1 MRNFLKNSTNLLTYK
16 QTGILSAALIIMVAV
31 FASGTLGILKNRLL
45 AGTFFGGNE
54 WQLDVY
60 FAAFRLPDMIFQL
73 LVTGSLSAA
82 FIPVFSG
89 LLEGR
94 QKKAYQVASSVIN
107 IGLLLFLVFSG
118 IIFIFA
124 KPFSELIAQG
134 FSAEKILL
142 MVRLTRIMLVAQL
155 FFIVSNF
162 FTGIIQSH
170 QRFLIPAFAPVAYNL
185 GIIFGIM
192 ALSPT
197 LGIYGPTIGVVVGA
211 FLHFIIQLPLAFK
224 LGFGYSFLFDIK
236 NKFVRE
242 IGRLMLPR
250 TIALA
255 VSQIDLTNDVFLAS
269 MMTAGSLAI
278 FYFAQNLML
287 LPVRLFGATIGQASL
302 PALSREHAKKDLENF
317 KKILLSSLRQ
327 ILYLTLLAS
336 TILIILRVPV
346 VRIAFG
352 AKKFT
357 WKATILTGKTL
368 AFFAISIFAQA
379 LIHLLARA
387 FYALHDTKTPLVI
400 SVFTIA
406 LNVVLSLFFTFVLK
420 LAVFGLALA
429 TSIASITNACFLM
442 LKLSRKVGGF
452 SHESFTKPV
461 VKIFMAAFSTA
472 FALYIPMKFLD
483 RYILDTTRTVNL
495 VILTVVATASGAGV
509 YLLMSWLLKI
519 RELQALIKL
528 FYKFKNWQKAL
539 EEQEPSGPLG
549 TLSQTEVTERA
560 SEPTT

>member
-1 MRNFLKNSTNLLTYK
+1 MRNFLKNSTSILTDK
-16 QTGILSAALIIMVAV
+16 QSGILSAAFIIMVAV
-31 FASGTLGILKNRLL
+31 LASGLLGIVKNRLL
-45 AGTFFGGNE
+45 VGAFFGGNE

-82 FIPVFSG
+82 FIPVFSE
-89 LLEGR
+89 LLEEKE
-94 QKKAYQVASSVIN
+94 KKAYEVASSVIN
-107 IGLLLFLVFSG
+107 IGFLIFIVFSG

-124 KPFSELIAQG
+124 KPFSQLIAQG
-134 FSAEKILL
+134 FSPEKIIL
-142 MVRLTRIMLVAQL
+142 MVKLTRIMLIAQL

-162 FTGIIQSH
+162 LTGIVQSH

-185 GIIFGIM
+185 GIIFGVVV
-192 ALSPT
+192 LSPM
-197 LGIYGPTIGVVVGA
+197 LGIYGPTVGVVIGA
-211 FLHFIIQLPLAFK
+211 FLHFIIQLPLALN
-224 LGFGYSFLFDIK
+224 LGFKYSFLFDIK
-236 NKFVRE
+236 DKFVRE

-269 MMTAGSLAI
+269 TMAAGSLSI

-302 PALSREHAKKDLENF
+302 PALSREYAKKDIENF
-317 KKILLSSLRQ
+317 KKILLSSLNQ

-336 TILIILRVPV
+336 TIIIILRVPI
-346 VRIAFG
+346 VRIALG
-352 AKKFT
+352 AKNFT

-387 FYALHDTKTPLVI
+387 FYALHDTKTPLII
-400 SVFTIA
+400 SICTIT
-406 LNVVLSLFFTFVLK
+406 LNVILSLFFTFWLG

-429 TSIASITNACFLM
+429 TSIANIINVCFL
-442 LKLSRKVGGF
+442 LLNLAKKVGGF
-452 SHESFTKPV
+452 SHDDLTKPV
-461 VKIFMAAFSTA
+461 LKIFSVALMTA

-495 VILTVVATASGAGV
+495 IVLTAMATVSGTGV
-509 YLLMSWLLKI
+509 YFLMSWVLGIKQ
-519 RELQALIKL
+519 LQTLVKL
-528 FYKFKNWQKAL
+528 FYRVRNWQEAL
-539 EEQEPSGPLG
+539 KKQKSSGPLG
-549 TLSQTEVTERA
+549 TLSQTEVTEGS
-560 SEPTT
+560 SEPRT

>member
-1 MRNFLKNSTNLLTYK
+1 MRNFLKNSTSILTDK
-16 QTGILSAALIIMVAV
+16 QSGILSAAFIIMVAV
-31 FASGTLGILKNRLL
+31 LASGLLGIVKNRLL
-45 AGTFFGGNE
+45 VGAFFGGNE

-82 FIPVFSG
+82 FIPVFSE
-89 LLEGR
+89 LLEEKE
-94 QKKAYQVASSVIN
+94 KKAYEVASSVIN
-107 IGLLLFLVFSG
+107 IGFLIFIVFSG

-124 KPFSELIAQG
+124 KPFSQLIAQG
-134 FSAEKILL
+134 FSPEKIIL
-142 MVRLTRIMLVAQL
+142 MVKLTRIMLIAQL

-162 FTGIIQSH
+162 LTGIVQSH

-185 GIIFGIM
+185 GIIFGVVV
-192 ALSPT
+192 LSPM
-197 LGIYGPTIGVVVGA
+197 LGIYGPTVGVVIGA
-211 FLHFIIQLPLAFK
+211 FLHFIIQLPLAFN
-224 LGFGYSFLFDIK
+224 LGFKYSFLFDIK
-236 NKFVRE
+236 DKFVRE

-269 MMTAGSLAI
+269 TMAVGSLSI

-302 PALSREHAKKDLENF
+302 PALSREYAKKDIENF
-317 KKILLSSLRQ
+317 KKILLSSLNQ

-336 TILIILRVPV
+336 TIIIILRVPI
-346 VRIAFG
+346 VRIALG
-352 AKKFT
+352 AKNFT
-357 WKATILTGKTL
+357 WKATILTSKTL

-387 FYALHDTKTPLVI
+387 FYALHDTKTPLII
-400 SVFTIA
+400 SICTIT
-406 LNVVLSLFFTFVLK
+406 LNVILSLFFTFWLG

-429 TSIASITNACFLM
+429 TSIANIINVCFL
-442 LKLSRKVGGF
+442 LLNLAKKVGGF
-452 SHESFTKPV
+452 SHDDLTKPV
-461 VKIFMAAFSTA
+461 LKIFSVALMTA

-495 VILTVVATASGAGV
+495 IVLTAMATVSGTGV
-509 YLLMSWLLKI
+509 YFLMSWVLGIKQ
-519 RELQALIKL
+519 LQTLVKL
-528 FYKFKNWQKAL
+528 FYRVRNWQEAL
-539 EEQEPSGPLG
+539 KKQKSSGPLG
-549 TLSQTEVTERA
+549 TLSQTEVTEGA
-560 SEPTT
+560 SEPRT

>member
-1 MRNFLKNSTNLLTYK
+1 MRNFLKNSTSILTDK
-16 QTGILSAALIIMVAV
+16 QSGILSAAFIIMVAV
-31 FASGTLGILKNRLL
+31 LASGLLGIVKNRLL
-45 AGTFFGGNE
+45 VGAFFGGNE

-82 FIPVFSG
+82 FIPVFSE
-89 LLEGR
+89 LLEEKE
-94 QKKAYQVASSVIN
+94 KKAYEVASSVIN
-107 IGLLLFLVFSG
+107 IGFLIFIVFSG

-124 KPFSELIAQG
+124 KPFSQLIAQG
-134 FSAEKILL
+134 FSPEKIIL
-142 MVRLTRIMLVAQL
+142 MVKLTRIMLIAQL

-162 FTGIIQSH
+162 LTGIVQSH

-185 GIIFGIM
+185 GIIFGVVV
-192 ALSPT
+192 LSPM
-197 LGIYGPTIGVVVGA
+197 LGIYGPTVGVVIGA
-211 FLHFIIQLPLAFK
+211 FLHFIIQLPLAFN
-224 LGFGYSFLFDIK
+224 LGFKYSFLFDIK
-236 NKFVRE
+236 DKFVRE

-269 MMTAGSLAI
+269 TMAVGSLSI

-302 PALSREHAKKDLENF
+302 PALSREYAKKDIENF
-317 KKILLSSLRQ
+317 KKILLSSLNQ

-336 TILIILRVPV
+336 TIIIILRVPI
-346 VRIAFG
+346 VRIALG
-352 AKKFT
+352 AKNFT

-387 FYALHDTKTPLVI
+387 FYALHDTKTPLII
-400 SVFTIA
+400 SICTIT
-406 LNVVLSLFFTFVLK
+406 LNVILSLFFTFWLG

-429 TSIASITNACFLM
+429 TSIANIINVCFL
-442 LKLSRKVGGF
+442 LLNLAKKVGGF
-452 SHESFTKPV
+452 SHDDLTKPV
-461 VKIFMAAFSTA
+461 LKIFSVALMTA

-495 VILTVVATASGAGV
+495 IVLTAMATVSGTGV
-509 YLLMSWLLKI
+509 YFLMSWVLGIKQ
-519 RELQALIKL
+519 LQTLVKL
-528 FYKFKNWQKAL
+528 FYRVRNWQEAL
-539 EEQEPSGPLG
+539 KKQKSSGPLG
-549 TLSQTEVTERA
+549 TLSQTEVTEGA
-560 SEPTT
+560 SEPRT